1 MRTFVAAIMVL
12 CLFTFF
18 ANMTALSLG
27 TEGRRAANPVAII
40 ASAAI
45 AAWAAWLIWG
55 GAA

>member
-1 MRTFVAAIMVL
+1 MRTFVATIMVL
-12 CLFTFF
+12 SLFTFF
-18 ANMTALSLG
+18 ANMVALSLG